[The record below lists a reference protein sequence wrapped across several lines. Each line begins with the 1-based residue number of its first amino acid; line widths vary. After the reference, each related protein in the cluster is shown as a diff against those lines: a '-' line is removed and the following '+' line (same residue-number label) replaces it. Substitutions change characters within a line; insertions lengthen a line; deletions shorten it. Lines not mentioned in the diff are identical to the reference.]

1 MSDFVRVGQWVS
13 RHFTLLALS
22 VAVLAYLYPPILTWV
37 VPHIPL
43 LLGVVMFGMGLTLS
57 FRDFKI
63 LSEHPRAVVIGVVAQ
78 FVIMP
83 SVAYLLAKALSL
95 PPDIAI
101 GVILVGCCPGGTA
114 SNVVTYLARGN
125 VALSVA
131 LTSITTLLAPIATP
145 AIFYLLAHSWLEI
158 SAWAM
163 FVSIVQVV
171 LLPIALG
178 VLVHR
183 YFAAGVAK
191 VEPLLPVVSVVAI
204 VLLVGGIVGNSQARI
219 AETGWLVFVVVVL
232 HNALGLLLGFLT
244 ARVLGLPFDIQKT
257 ISIEVGM
264 QNSGLAANLAT
275 KVLANPAAAVPA
287 AIFSLW
293 HNLSGS
299 MLANY
304 WRSRSEQSSKQSA

>member
-1 MSDFVRVGQWVS
+1 MLQLIRASQWLT
-13 RHFTLLALS
+13 RHFTVLALLLS
-22 VAVLAYLYPPILTWV
+22 VLAYVYPPLFKWL

-43 LLGVVMFGMGLTLS
+43 LLGVVMFGMGMTLS
-57 FRDFKI
+57 PSDFKI
-63 LSEHPRAVVIGVVAQ
+63 LGEQPKAVLIGVVAQ

-83 SVAYLLAKALSL
+83 SMAYLLAKALSL

-101 GVILVGCCPGGTA
+101 GVILVGACPGGTA

-131 LTSITTLLAPIATP
+131 VTSITTLLAPIATP
-145 AIFYLLAHSWLEI
+145 AIFYLLAQSWLEI

-163 FVSIVQVV
+163 VVNIVQVV

-183 YFAAGVAK
+183 FFAAQVAK
-191 VEPLLPVVSVVAI
+191 IEPVLPMVSVLSIVVIIGAI
-204 VLLVGGIVGNSQARI
+204 VANSQARI
-219 AETGWLVFVVVVL
+219 AETGWLVFLVVVL
-232 HNALGLLLGFLT
+232 HNGLGLLLGFLS
-244 ARVLGLPFDIQKT
+244 ARWLGLPFDVQKT
-257 ISIEVGM
+257 LAIEVGM
-264 QNSGLAANLAT
+264 QNSGLAANLAV